1 MEPLVNESI
10 AYDELD
16 FPVFTTKKGEV
27 PFWDNPFL
35 KANKVLPKKYYP
47 YTTLEEVITL
57 YKRGIIDET
66 DFTILKVLGDA
77 VCVNEDQLR
86 RYMEKMT
93 SRSDTSKRLD
103 RFRTNGLVERWK
115 IRVWGDEEEAIKP
128 PAPFTLG
135 VAGFKLLK
143 HFYNE
148 DFFMNPNRWDNLGI
162 GGIKRYVA
170 MNELRCIMSEN
181 RIINKWKWNAIIA
194 NNPKLKFP
202 MGAAEMR
209 TPEGD
214 VTLLIDRAQMNQ
226 DFIGY
231 FRDKLECWRRVYK
244 RHNTIPVSEF
254 PDNMSIVVIYTST
267 LSMAEYIHKE
277 LMLDTFPYHI
287 WVCVEEDLLQQ
298 GFDTAFYI
306 PNKEKLKRIKL
317 EF

>member
-1 MEPLVNESI
+1 MESIANESI
-10 AYDELD
+10 VYDELD
-16 FPVFTTKKGEV
+16 YPLFKTKNGEV

-35 KANKVLPKKYYP
+35 KGNKVLPNKYYP
-47 YTTLEEVITL
+47 YTTLEGVIDL
-57 YKRGIIDET
+57 YNRGRIDET

-77 VCVNEDQLR
+77 ICVNEDQLR
-86 RYMEKMT
+86 RYMEKIT

-103 RFRTNGLVERWK
+103 RFRTNGLVERWR
-115 IRVWGDEEEAIKP
+115 IRIRGDEDATKP

-135 VAGFKLLK
+135 VAGYKLLK

-148 DFFMNPNRWDNLGI
+148 DYFMDPNRWDSLGI

-181 RIINKWKWNAIIA
+181 RIVNKWKWNAIIA

-202 MGAAEMR
+202 MGAAELR
-209 TPEGD
+209 TPQGD
-214 VTLLIDRAQMNQ
+214 INLLIDRAQMNQ
-226 DFIGY
+226 NFIGY
-231 FRDKLECWRRVYK
+231 FRDKLECWKRVYK
-244 RHNTIPVSEF
+244 KYNTIPVSEF
-254 PDNMSIVVIYTST
+254 PENMSIVVIYTST
-267 LSMAEYIHKE
+267 LSIAEYIHKE
-277 LMLDTFPYHI
+277 LMLDTFPFHI

-298 GFDTAFYI
+298 GFNTAFYI